1 MKKLKPYKGYTATV
15 EFDADEM
22 LLHGRLDRIRD
33 VVSFHATS
41 VDDLHAEFVAAVDD
55 YLAFCRERN
64 EVPDRPYSGRFVVR
78 MEPEMHRSLAVAA
91 SADRLSINTWLLRL
105 ISDALETPSGESQ
118 RDGEPGAA
126 SARRD
131 GWSPRRSG
139 RAGTA
144 LPVPATLRGTP
155 NRKSA
160 GSASDKQ
167 AIPAKE

>member
-33 VVSFHATS
+33 VVTFHATS

-64 EVPDRPYSGRFVVR
+64 ETPDRPYSGRFVMR
-78 MEPEMHRSLAVAA
+78 MEPEVHRRLAAAA
-91 SADRLSINTWLLRL
+91 SGERLSINAWLVRL
-105 ISDALETPSGESQ
+105 ISAALDTPPGE
-118 RDGEPGAA
+118 GEPGAA
-126 SARRD
+126 AARRD

-139 RAGTA
+139 SAGTI
-144 LPVPATLRGTP
+144 LPVQAKLREGSA
-155 NRKSA
+155 RKPA
-160 GSASDKQ
+160 GSASARRAD
-167 AIPAKE
+167 PAKE